1 MLIEPVK
8 AKDTECLKKDILKT
22 QHDARL
28 ENMKSSEPNPTEAR
42 QFNDTLK
49 TMEDKE
55 NMETDQPSNSEKKNI
70 NTKPEEHEYED
81 VYEDPDLLTNYSS
94 TGYVHKTEPILREQ
108 FKRLDNV
115 TLHIAVTGS
124 TGAGKSSFINA
135 IRGLKSDDK
144 NAAPTGVTE
153 TTMIPTKYAHP
164 TMPNVTFWDLP
175 GTGSPKFKAKKY
187 LKEVRLETYDF
198 FIIISSE
205 RFKENDIMLAK
216 AIKERKKI
224 FYFLRSKIDND
235 IQAESQRKD
244 FDEQKLLSLIRQ
256 DCQRNLSDIGDPYVF
271 LISSFDLHKYDF
283 QALTDTLVNQ
293 LTDHKRDAL
302 VLSLPVY
309 SSKILEE
316 KINTFMKQTRSAAV
330 ASGSIAVAPV
340 PGLSLACDAAI
351 LLGFFTKCYYA
362 FGLDDDSVKKLS
374 ERVNNPCLKFIR
386 MSPLV
391 HAIRKKKLSSDVLST
406 LTSKEAAIKFAW
418 SMVPGVGSKKA
429 VEMSYST
436 TLGLLQAG
444 LQELADK
451 ARQMLK
457 AALKNIMA
465 DFSGSMDLP
474 KALQT
479 IGEQDPSAA
488 ATKAKEQLDALD
500 NLVLNIAVTGE
511 TGTGKSAFINAFR
524 GLGDDDDMSA
534 PTGIT
539 ETTNDVTMYT
549 HPTKPNV
556 KLYDLPGIGVP
567 NLKADQYLNE
577 VKFEIYDLFIIIS
590 STRFKENDVFLA
602 KEIKKKQKHFY
613 FVRSKIDNDIYS
625 ASHSRNFNEDQVLCT
640 IRENCCKNLKDVGN
654 SRVFLISSYD
664 LEKYDF
670 QKLVDTIESELSEH
684 KRFALVQCVPVCSLA
699 MLEKKKK
706 MMEKYVMVAALA
718 SGLGGLIHPSLY
730 MTFGNKGL
738 AAFLSSCH
746 YAFGLDEESLMKL
759 SEKVNKPVSLLKS
772 KIKSP
777 FVLALKDRLSVTPHL
792 SMTNPVTSLDD
803 LLDPRFI
810 LKRSQ
815 NAYMAFN
822 KTYAVLNDALNEMIE
837 DMTEVLRV
845 AGLE

>member
-1 MLIEPVK
+1 
-8 AKDTECLKKDILKT
+8 
-22 QHDARL
+22 
-28 ENMKSSEPNPTEAR
+28 
-42 QFNDTLK
+42 
-49 TMEDKE
+49 
-55 NMETDQPSNSEKKNI
+55 
-70 NTKPEEHEYED
+70 
-81 VYEDPDLLTNYSS
+81 
-94 TGYVHKTEPILREQ
+94 
-108 FKRLDNV
+108 
-115 TLHIAVTGS
+115 
-124 TGAGKSSFINA
+124 
-135 IRGLKSDDK
+135 
-144 NAAPTGVTE
+144 
-153 TTMIPTKYAHP
+153 
-164 TMPNVTFWDLP
+164 
-175 GTGSPKFKAKKY
+175 
-187 LKEVRLETYDF
+187 
-198 FIIISSE
+198 
-205 RFKENDIMLAK
+205 
-216 AIKERKKI
+216 
-224 FYFLRSKIDND
+224 
-235 IQAESQRKD
+235 
-244 FDEQKLLSLIRQ
+244 
-256 DCQRNLSDIGDPYVF
+256 
-271 LISSFDLHKYDF
+271 
-283 QALTDTLVNQ
+283 
-293 LTDHKRDAL
+293 
-302 VLSLPVY
+302 
-309 SSKILEE
+309 
-316 KINTFMKQTRSAAV
+316 
-330 ASGSIAVAPV
+330 
-340 PGLSLACDAAI
+340 
-351 LLGFFTKCYYA
+351 
-362 FGLDDDSVKKLS
+362 
-374 ERVNNPCLKFIR
+374 
-386 MSPLV
+386 
-391 HAIRKKKLSSDVLST
+391 
-406 LTSKEAAIKFAW
+406 
-418 SMVPGVGSKKA
+418 
-429 VEMSYST
+429 
-436 TLGLLQAG
+436 
-444 LQELADK
+444 
-451 ARQMLK
+451 
-457 AALKNIMA
+457 MA
-465 DFSGSMDLP
+465 DFSASMDLS

-613 FVRSKIDNDIYS
+613 FVRSKIDNDIHS
-625 ASHSRNFNEDQVLCT
+625 ASHRRNFNEDHVLCT

-654 SRVFLISSYD
+654 PQVFLISSYD